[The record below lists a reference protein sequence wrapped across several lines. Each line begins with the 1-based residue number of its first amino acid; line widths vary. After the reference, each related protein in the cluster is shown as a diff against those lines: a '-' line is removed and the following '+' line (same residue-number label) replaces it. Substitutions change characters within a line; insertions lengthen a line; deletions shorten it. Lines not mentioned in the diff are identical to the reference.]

1 MHNLIRTASLEL
13 QLTNNQQVVK
23 VAGILNKLKNYL
35 KQLGDQEYADAV
47 STLRSDS
54 WMLQQVAG
62 QLRKKIKE
70 LTEAIDDGDIAS
82 YDLALEEVRGLSA
95 ELASELKQLSQDA
108 QQSDPR
114 VQDPDQPLS
123 SKKPEQA
130 PGSLGVGK
138 YTREQWDD
146 LEKRSA
152 LFDYTARK
160 IKEWHPNHDVPL
172 QKNINKPVQD
182 FEWFKDKEVH
192 IKEGSE
198 AGARNRLIDQTAK
211 LLVRETSVS
220 YDEARA
226 TFENETNFAELARR
240 LVNSIY
246 NGTLLHYFPASPQS
260 EPKDKSKP
268 WIKERQIGEMAATV
282 KTADFTI
289 PVYDINAHM
298 TVGLIDMGAPLNGTN
313 KLVLGFTEYPRV
325 LAGGVPPALRKGFQ
339 PKAPAPILPE
349 PVAPEPIAPEPLAP
363 PAPEPIAP
371 APEATPPIAPP
382 AEEVIKPKIVRKR
395 KTSALRLEL
404 FKNLVKQAGVN
415 PGAAKQLPETFW
427 TKFVEMSSRLGAN
440 PEHLAQVIYSESGF
454 DPHATNEQNGR
465 VIAKG
470 LNQLVEKTAKRLGMT
485 DPEWRNYQNV
495 PAEEQLKYVE
505 KFFKTVGKATGQDG
519 KWVSATQLYVANFA
533 PKYVR
538 QASNPNT
545 VLYTQQENKD
555 AYEKNKGLDRDKK
568 GHITAGDLAK
578 SVQNKKLPDFIKQA
592 LDKARGMSYVS
603 SVGKPAND
611 TFPVVPV
618 ESRPANDTVDN
629 LLTTLFALDAGPAE
643 KLIRQAIQ
651 KRKLPTSQVLVTIS
665 SKSSPHR
672 VRMKFA
678 HVASSL
684 LRDMIDADVTIHSDG
699 NKIEL
704 QCSAVGSQYAVASA
718 VKGLCDCVIKATEL
732 KLNSGVRYAVLPS
745 VISKYAE
752 VKQ

>member
-13 QLTNNQQVVK
+13 QLTGNQQVVK

-82 YDLALEEVRGLSA
+82 YDLALEEVRSLTA
-95 ELASELKQLSQDA
+95 ELASELKQLNQDA

-114 VQDPDQPLS
+114 VQDPAQPLKS
-123 SKKPEQA
+123 DA
-130 PGSLGVGK
+130 PDQGPPSLGQK

-146 LEKRSA
+146 PEKRAA

-192 IKEGSE
+192 IKEGNES
-198 AGARNRLIDQTAK
+198 GARNRLIDQTAK

-220 YDEARA
+220 YDDARA
-226 TFENETNFAELARR
+226 TFEDPANFAELARR
-240 LVNSIY
+240 LVNAIY

-260 EPKDKSKP
+260 EPKDKSKT
-268 WIKERQIGEMAATV
+268 WVKERQIGEMAATV

-289 PVYDINAHM
+289 PVYDVTAHM

-339 PKAPAPILPE
+339 PKAPAPVLPE
-349 PVAPEPIAPEPLAP
+349 PVAPEPVAAPPPPEPVA
-363 PAPEPIAP
+363 AP
-371 APEATPPIAPP
+371 APEAAPIVTPP
-382 AEEVIKPKIVRKR
+382 AEEPPKQKQFRKR

-404 FKNLVKQAGVN
+404 FKSLVKQAKVN
-415 PGAAKQLPETFW
+415 PNAAKQLPESFW
-427 TKFVEMSSRLGAN
+427 VKFVEMSNRLGAD
-440 PEHLAQVIYSESGF
+440 PEHLAQVINSESAF
-454 DPHATNEQNGR
+454 DPHATNEQDGR
-465 VIAKG
+465 IIAKG
-470 LNQLVEKTAKRLGMT
+470 LNQLVEKTAKRLGMS
-485 DPEWRNYQNV
+485 DQEWRNYENL

-505 KFFKTVGKATGQDG
+505 KFFKTVGRATGQDG
-519 KWVSATQLYVANFA
+519 NWTSATQLYVANFA

-545 VLYTQQENKD
+545 VLYSQQENKEQ
-555 AYEKNKGLDRDKK
+555 YEKNKGLDRDKK

-578 SVQNKKLPDFIKQA
+578 SVSKKLPDFIKQA
-592 LDKARGMSYVS
+592 IDRAKGMSHVS
-603 SVGKPAND
+603 LVGRPAND
-611 TFPVVPV
+611 TLPVD
-618 ESRPANDTVDN
+618 RPANDTVDN

-643 KLIRQAIQ
+643 KMIRQAIQ
-651 KRKLPTSQVLVTIS
+651 KKKLPTSQVLVTIS
-665 SKSSPHR
+665 SLSSPYQ

-678 HVASSL
+678 RAASAVL
-684 LRDMIDADVTIHSDG
+684 KDMIDADVTIHSDG

-718 VKGLCDCVIKATEL
+718 VKGLCDCVIKAAEI